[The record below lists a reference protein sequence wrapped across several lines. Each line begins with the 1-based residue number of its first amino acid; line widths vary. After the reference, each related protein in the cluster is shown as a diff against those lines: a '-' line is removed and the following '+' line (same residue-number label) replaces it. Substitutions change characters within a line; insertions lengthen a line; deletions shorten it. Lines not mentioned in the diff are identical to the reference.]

1 MVNGAGMVTSTAPR
15 QSEVWTRFRFAGD
28 LDPEAFGRFMIDRA
42 RCLMLNQRSVSL
54 SVSVVECEV
63 AGPVDLLDAFEVAC
77 LLGPASALVLEA
89 DRELLDADDLRAGR
103 LQ

>member
-1 MVNGAGMVTSTAPR
+1 MADGAGVVNCINSG
-15 QSEVWTRFRFAGD
+15 QSEAWTRFRFAGD
-28 LDPEAFGRFMIDRA
+28 LDPEVFGRFMVDRA

-63 AGPVDLLDAFEVAC
+63 AGPADLLDAFEVAC

-89 DRELLDADDLRAGR
+89 DREPLDAAAPPCGR